1 MEWNVQLAWLSLWL
15 TVWTISDIKRR
26 AVRLWQTLL
35 VLGVGIL
42 WQWTAGQLITWNV
55 AGGMLIGGLAWG
67 FSCLSAE
74 RLGKGDAVLLCMGVY
89 LGFAALLAV
98 LMQALFFGFCGCRV
112 FIADPQKDSAV
123 GDSFCAVFGSWIYVF
138 YADRLTA

>member
-26 AVRLWQTLL
+26 TVRLWQTLL

-74 RLGKGDAVLLCMGVY
+74 RLGKGDALVLLCMGVY

-98 LMQALFFGFCGCRV
+98 LMQALLL
-112 FIADPQKDSAV
+112 ASAV
-123 GDSFCAVFGSWIYVF
+123 AVYLLLI
-138 YADRLTA
+138 RKKTAQSAIPFVPFLAVGFMFFMLIG

>member
-74 RLGKGDAVLLCMGVY
+74 RLGKGDALVLLCMGVY

-98 LMQALFFGFCGCRV
+98 LMQALLL
-112 FIADPQKDSAV
+112 ASAV
-123 GDSFCAVFGSWIYVF
+123 AVYLLLI
-138 YADRLTA
+138 RKKTAQSAIPFVPFLAVGFMFFMLIG